1 MVRLPT
7 AFALLVC
14 LWGVPLHAQEAQ
26 VDFDPSSIIST
37 AIEDLEEIRSLIDET
52 ETTDRGGSWFG
63 RSETD
68 VQDDLNHYLD
78 DLISSMVGN
87 DYNEARIRML
97 DADQQIA
104 EIDEQIDDLRVERL
118 TAPASEKIKTRFDQM
133 LMRDFAPSSREAID
147 QRLASLTAD
156 RERIISQRDDVERK
170 FRNFLADQYG
180 IQLTNDQVRAVLY
193 QINGSSIIEASVAV
207 SVLQQIEKRLGEI
220 RSTVSS
226 DTSLRRYYGV
236 AAIMRLVSVRLH
248 ERHLIDYR
256 DNWFPA
262 LDEFEMKNE
271 ALISQT
277 RDRLGESQS
286 DSKAESFR
294 TNLNIQLRIAAVI
307 DDYRQLLRVRE
318 QVVKDRLAM
327 ATADADLAVNT
338 LRTLNHAIVVFEQFT
353 WNEEEFDALMNI
365 QNSDLIPLNEADL
378 VDNFLE
384 ISRALAGS

>member
-133 LMRDFAPSSREAID
+133 LMRDFAPGSREAID

>member
-7 AFALLVC
+7 AFALLVG